1 MGTFAK
7 FYRLPTILWGLATLA
22 GGWIGW
28 AETHSFGGAVSGA
41 VAVMILCVLEI
52 SLSFDNAVLNAKKL
66 QDMEPKWRDWFV
78 KWGMLIAVFGMR
90 LVLPILIVS
99 VLGDMTPWKAVD
111 LGLHD
116 PAQYA
121 AVLNSSHHIVASFGG
136 AFLLMV
142 ALEFFLDNEKDVHW
156 LKWIEYPVAHIGKV
170 GIVAEVVVAAIAV
183 FAASFGAHDH
193 ERVVFWISGA
203 CGIALFV
210 AIHFLKEWL
219 EARDEAAA
227 AVSVG
232 AVVKSGLAG
241 VLYLEVLDAS
251 MSFDGLI
258 AAFAITQY
266 FLVIMLGL
274 GVGAFFVREMTL
286 HVLES
291 GHLAEYKY
299 LEHGAFWAILALA
312 AIMLLNFF
320 IEVPEVVTGLIG
332 VGFLG
337 AAVYHSHLVNK
348 REDSDIPTT

>member
-1 MGTFAK
+1 MSTFNK
-7 FYRLPTILWGLATLA
+7 FYRIPTIFFVLALIA
-22 GGWIGW
+22 GAWIGY
-28 AETHSFGGAVSGA
+28 AETGTGAGLLQGFLA
-41 VAVMILCVLEI
+41 VGILCVLEI

-66 QDMEPKWRDWFV
+66 KDMEEKWKQWFIR
-78 KWGMLIAVFGMR
+78 WGMLIAVFGMR
-90 LVLPILIVS
+90 LVLPILIVA
-99 VLGDMTPWKAVD
+99 VLGDMSPWKAVS

-121 AVLNSSHHIVASFGG
+121 AVLQSSHHIVASFGG

-142 ALEFFLDNEKDVHW
+142 ALEFFLDHEKDVHW
-156 LKWIEYPVAHIGKV
+156 LKWVEYPVSHIGKI
-170 GIVAEVVVAAIAV
+170 GIVAESFIAGLAV

-203 CGIALFV
+203 SGIALFV

-227 AVSVG
+227 AASVG

-286 HVLES
+286 HVLDS
-291 GHLAEYKY
+291 GHLAEFRY
-299 LEHGAFWAILALA
+299 LEHGAFYAIFALA

-332 VGFLG
+332 VAFLG
-337 AAVYHSHLVNK
+337 AAVYHSHLLNK
-348 REDSDIPTT
+348 QEEVQA

>member
-1 MGTFAK
+1 MSTFTK
-7 FYRLPTILWGLATLA
+7 FYRLPTIIFGAALLA
-22 GGWIGW
+22 GGWIGY
-28 AETHSFGGAVSGA
+28 AETGNVAGLVQNVIA
-41 VAVMILCVLEI
+41 VAILCILEI

-66 QDMEPKWRDWFV
+66 QDMEQKWRDWFV

-90 LVLPILIVS
+90 LVLPILIVA
-99 VLGDMTPWKAVD
+99 VLGDMSPWKAVS

-116 PAQYA
+116 PAKYA
-121 AVLNSSHHIVASFGG
+121 AVLQSSHHIVASFGG

-142 ALEFFLDNEKDVHW
+142 ALEFFLDHEKDVHW
-156 LKWIEYPVAHIGKV
+156 LKWVEYPVSHIGKI
-170 GIVAEVVVAAIAV
+170 GIVAESFIAGLAV

-203 CGIALFV
+203 SGIALFV

-227 AVSVG
+227 AASVG

-286 HVLES
+286 HVLDS
-291 GHLAEYKY
+291 GHLAEFRY
-299 LEHGAFWAILALA
+299 LEHGAFYAIFALA

-332 VGFLG
+332 VAFLG
-337 AAVYHSHLVNK
+337 AAVYHSHLLNK
-348 REDSDIPTT
+348 QEEVQA

>member
-1 MGTFAK
+1 MNIFK
-7 FYRLPTILWGLATLA
+7 KYYRIPVVFWALSVLA
-22 GGWIGW
+22 GSWIGW
-28 AETHSFGGAVSGA
+28 AETHSAFGAFQGAF
-41 VAVMILCVLEI
+41 AVMILCILEI

-66 QDMEPKWRDWFV
+66 QEMEPKWRDWFIR
-78 KWGMLIAVFGMR
+78 WGMLIAVVGMR

-99 VLGDMTPWKAVD
+99 VLGNMTPWKAIN

-116 PAQYA
+116 PTQYA
-121 AVLNSSHHIVASFGG
+121 SVLQASRHIVASFGG

-142 ALEFFLDNEKDVHW
+142 ALEFFLDDEKDVHW
-156 LKWIEYPVAHIGKV
+156 LKWIEYPLAHVGKV
-170 GIVAEVVVAAIAV
+170 GIVAEIVVAAIAV
-183 FAASFGAHDH
+183 FAASFGAHAH
-193 ERVVFWISGA
+193 ERAVFWISGA

-227 AVSVG
+227 AASIG

-299 LEHGAFWAILALA
+299 LEHGAFWAILTLA
-312 AIMLLNFF
+312 TIMLLNFF
-320 IEVPEVVTGLIG
+320 ISIPETVTGLVG
-332 VGFLG
+332 VAFLG
-337 AAVYHSHLVNK
+337 AAVYHSHLENK
-348 REDSDIPTT
+348 

>member
-1 MGTFAK
+1 MSTFMK
-7 FYRLPTILWGLATLA
+7 FYKWPTFSLVFALVVGAWVGYAE
-22 GGWIGW
+22 GG
-28 AETHSFGGAVSGA
+28 SFQAALSA
-41 VAVMILCVLEI
+41 FLSVAILCVLEI

-78 KWGMLIAVFGMR
+78 RYGMLIAVFGFR

-99 VLGDMTPWKAVD
+99 VLGGMSPWKAVD

-116 PAQYA
+116 PAKYA
-121 AVLNSSHHIVASFGG
+121 AVLQSSHHIVASFGG
-136 AFLLMV
+136 SFLLMV
-142 ALEFFLDNEKDVHW
+142 ALEFFLDHEKDVHW
-156 LKWIEYPVAHIGKV
+156 LKWVEYPVAHIGKV
-170 GIVAEVVVAAIAV
+170 GIIAEMFIAGLAV

-203 CGIALFV
+203 CGIGLFL
-210 AIHFLKEWL
+210 AIHFLKEFL

-227 AVSVG
+227 AAASVG

-286 HVLES
+286 HVLDS
-291 GHLAEYKY
+291 GHLAEFRY
-299 LEHGAFWAILALA
+299 LEHGAFWAIAALA
-312 AIMLLNFF
+312 TIMLLNFY

-332 VGFLG
+332 VAFLG
-337 AAVYHSHLVNK
+337 SAVYHSHLLNK
-348 REDSDIPTT
+348 REVTA